1 MKLKVLALKG
11 YAGTGKTTIEKTLY
25 WLMSFDNDV
34 SQFTQIDIEDI
45 LNPDIKTHQFIGCKD
60 GSMPIYIARRS
71 FADPIKDY
79 LSSLMNCHPSDLR
92 QQDIKES
99 LQPDLFGTLT
109 VRDMHLKVS
118 DAIKACTNNEDI
130 FADAMKR
137 VIVRL
142 HDDMKQH
149 PDVRATNIL
158 LVIDDL
164 RYPFEHEMLQHLVL
178 ENMIDD
184 YMCVEVKTPN
194 IDKPT
199 IKHSSETEQSKIVPD
214 FVYVN
219 NKCLQQDIH
228 QLIPIIDRC
237 LEDIDAEC
245 ETEDAKDDTL
255 AAIIKQQIQERMI
268 KRQQRLKDAGLL

>member
-11 YAGTGKTTIEKTLY
+11 YAGAGKTTVEKALY

-45 LNPDIKTHQFIGCKD
+45 LNPDIETHQFIGCKD

-71 FADPIKDY
+71 FADPIKDC
-79 LSSLMNCHPSDLR
+79 LSSLMNCHPSALKR
-92 QQDIKES
+92 QDVKES
-99 LQPDLFGTLT
+99 LQPDLFDNLT
-109 VRDMHLKVS
+109 VRDMHLKVA
-118 DAIKACTNNEDI
+118 DAIKECTNNEDI

-142 HDDMKQH
+142 HNDMKQH
-149 PDVRATNIL
+149 PDVMASNVL

-178 ENMIDD
+178 ENVIDN
-184 YMCVEVKTPN
+184 YVCVEVKTPN

-199 IKHSSETEQSKIVPD
+199 IKHSSEIEQSKIVPD

-228 QLIPIIDRC
+228 QLIPIIDKC
-237 LEDIDAEC
+237 LEDIDDDCNDLNNE
-245 ETEDAKDDTL
+245 DDTL
-255 AAIIKQQIQERMI
+255 SAIIKQQTQERMA